1 MESIFRIEVSELFH
15 AVLIVEG
22 INDFFVKDNMQK
34 GYDYIISI
42 SKRKNCCTLMLNLLN
57 VIEHL

>member
-34 GYDYIISI
+34 GYD
-42 SKRKNCCTLMLNLLN
+42 SKQLFLFF
-57 VIEHL
+57 VF